1 MYKKVNVQYQT
12 VTSVLKSAGGVIE
25 GKWRND
31 PHVAWLIKSQEMKKS
46 VAEAQFM
53 PSWLLFFV
61 MAPQ

>member
-1 MYKKVNVQYQT
+1 MYKKVKCSISNSDKCIKT
-12 VTSVLKSAGGVIE
+12 AGGVIE